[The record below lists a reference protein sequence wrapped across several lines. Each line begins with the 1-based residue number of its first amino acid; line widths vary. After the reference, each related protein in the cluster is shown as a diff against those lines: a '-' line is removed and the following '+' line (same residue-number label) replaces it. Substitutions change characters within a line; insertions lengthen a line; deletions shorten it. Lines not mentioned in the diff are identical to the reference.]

1 MPRRIIVGACRH
13 LPATLRLDIGVA
25 QLPGI
30 CRRHNGSIR
39 YLMDILPHRIETGLY
54 GKIICKG
61 ITCRHS
67 EFRSVIGLDDLSIP
81 RRDRIRHRRHG
92 GQYTFLICIVSA
104 RSQSIEHGIAYTRID
119 GEPGSYIPF
128 IPYINGTFQCFILL
142 QFIISYQR
150 IRPHRLVGPGIHIIQ
165 LAHQTEVHRMA
176 IAGLIKKVRFSK
188 PLVNGKRQPCG
199 RRFLHRF
206 IISVIVVVITEREV
220 SGQLFC
226 KDGPPVCREI
236 HIVVGILL
244 IVIKGKTVVTIIA
257 IDIQLVALVHRMRE
271 DSPQI
276 IETGFPITIPAFVG
290 QCLHYPVRIGRTST
304 QQKGSLFLND
314 GNLEIQLTGHKPD
327 TCRTGKLF
335 LVRLLAGDVQYGSDT
350 PAILAGDTAL
360 IKFRILYHVRIKSR
374 EKTEK
379 MIGVIN
385 RSVIE
390 KKQVL
395 VSGTPTHIVTA

>member
-1 MPRRIIVGACRH
+1 M
-13 LPATLRLDIGVA
+13 
-25 QLPGI
+25 
-30 CRRHNGSIR
+30 
-39 YLMDILPHRIETGLY
+39 
-54 GKIICKG
+54 
-61 ITCRHS
+61 
-67 EFRSVIGLDDLSIP
+67 
-81 RRDRIRHRRHG
+81 
-92 GQYTFLICIVSA
+92 
-104 RSQSIEHGIAYTRID
+104 
-119 GEPGSYIPF
+119 
-128 IPYINGTFQCFILL
+128 
-142 QFIISYQR
+142 
-150 IRPHRLVGPGIHIIQ
+150 
-165 LAHQTEVHRMA
+165 
-176 IAGLIKKVRFSK
+176 
-188 PLVNGKRQPCG
+188 
-199 RRFLHRF
+199 
-206 IISVIVVVITEREV
+206 
-220 SGQLFC
+220 
-226 KDGPPVCREI
+226 
-236 HIVVGILL
+236 
-244 IVIKGKTVVTIIA
+244 TIIA

-335 LVRLLAGDVQYGSDT
+335 LVRLLAGDVQYG
-350 PAILAGDTAL
+350 AIRPPYWLGDTAL
-360 IKFRILYHVRIKSR
+360 IKFRILYLSELSR